1 MYHTKT
7 YIVFIMIVSLSFTQ
21 FYSQSYADQ
30 IGKSY
35 REAEKLSNG
44 EKLKRAS
51 KEVSQMQ
58 QVLKFALKRLRTA
71 YQKKDIIQTN
81 CIKDKLSTIKGLLR
95 ISEEADVSLRE
106 AVVTGQNS
114 LIDHEYVKI
123 NMASQRVRLSQT
135 QIDGCVGDIND
146 PINAQKTQRLKPEIF
161 DESVQNF
168 TPNSEERN
176 VIVYDTIASE
186 RPEAITASE

>member
-7 YIVFIMIVSLSFTQ
+7 YTVFIMIVLFSFTQ
-21 FYSQSYADQ
+21 FYSYSYADQ

-71 YQKKDIIQTN
+71 YQNKDIIQTN

-106 AVVTGQNS
+106 AIVTGQNS

-123 NMASQRVRLSQT
+123 NMASQRIRLSQT
-135 QIDGCVGDIND
+135 QIDGCVGDINGL
-146 PINAQKTQRLKPEIF
+146 INSQKSQRLKPEIF